1 VNHEGEIDLAALAA
15 ISPER
20 LAAMLAEA
28 ATMLPCMQRR
38 LYFELYVQQGGNVVT
53 ATREWIDEFSRQ
65 TSFLDAE
72 QIREAAWELDAI
84 RAVIVTHVVLAAPD
98 HAPDMMWRF
107 FKLAETVFERT
118 AEEGWDVSCVFDEAC
133 ADLIAVSAHA
143 GTEPTVFAEK
153 VLAAVASNEYGQY
166 NALVR
171 VTAEAEPWAAAYL
184 SQLKVL
190 LQQSLDKQPRAKDG
204 TSGSRNRKLQL
215 LQDTLQE
222 LSIRRGT

>member
-1 VNHEGEIDLAALAA
+1 VNHEGEIDIAALAA

-38 LYFELYVQQGGNVVT
+38 LYFELYVQKGGNVVA
-53 ATREWIDEFSRQ
+53 ATREWIDEFSGQ
-65 TSFLDAE
+65 TLFLDAE
-72 QIREAAWELDAI
+72 QIREVAWELDAI
-84 RAVIVTHVVLAAPD
+84 RAIIVTHVALAAPD

-118 AEEGWDVSCVFDEAC
+118 AQEGWDVSCVFDEAC
-133 ADLIAVSAHA
+133 ADLIKVTAHA
-143 GTEPTVFAEK
+143 GTEPTVFAEE

-171 VTAEAEPWAAAYL
+171 AIAEAEPWAAAYL

-190 LQQSLDKQPRAKDG
+190 WSPSSILQFRVEALA
-204 TSGSRNRKLQL
+204 
-215 LQDTLQE
+215 
-222 LSIRRGT
+222 

>member
-38 LYFELYVQQGGNVVT
+38 LYFELYVQKGGNVVT

-72 QIREAAWELDAI
+72 QIREVAWELDAI
-84 RAVIVTHVVLAAPD
+84 RAVIVTHVALVAPD

-118 AEEGWDVSCVFDEAC
+118 GEEGRDVSCVFDEAC
-133 ADLIAVSAHA
+133 ADLIKVTAHA
-143 GTEPTVFAEK
+143 GTEPAVFAEE
-153 VLAAVASNEYGQY
+153 VLAAVASNEHGQY

-171 VTAEAEPWAAAYL
+171 AIAEAEPWAAAYL

-190 LQQSLDKQPRAKDG
+190 LQQSLDKQLGAKDS
-204 TSGSRNRKLQL
+204 TSGSRNLKLQL